1 MNTLDFI
8 LTKYDAR
15 RQENPVGIYCS
26 RLVSFPRLFK
36 QLGFTIGAE
45 VGVARGYFTKRLCQ
59 KVPNLR
65 MYAIDAWALWDGATS
80 AETQTKMDRLYQDA
94 KKRVEPYNC
103 EIIRD
108 WSMNAVKR
116 FADQSLDFVYIDAS
130 HDYKNVIDDIREWSK
145 KVRKG
150 GIVAG
155 HDYIE
160 PEAFTFGNY
169 NHENYGVKKAVD
181 DFVKENNINP
191 LFVFTKDAPNGRAED
206 ARKDFAPS
214 WFYVKQ

>member
-8 LTKYDAR
+8 LTKYNVKGAK
-15 RQENPVGIYCS
+15 NPIEISCS
-26 RLVSFPRLFK
+26 RLVSLPRLFK

-45 VGVARGYFTKRLCQ
+45 IGVARGYFMQKLCQ
-59 KVPNLR
+59 RVPNLK

-80 AETQTKMDRLYQDA
+80 GETQRKMERLYQDA
-94 KKRVEPYNC
+94 KQRLEPFNC
-103 EIIRD
+103 QIIRD
-108 WSMNAVKR
+108 WSIKAVKQ
-116 FADQSLDFVYIDAS
+116 FADESLDFVYIDAS
-130 HDYKNVIDDIREWSK
+130 HDYKNVRDDISEWSK

-160 PEAFTFGNY
+160 PEEFTFGNY
-169 NHENYGVKKAVD
+169 NHDNYDVNKAVD

-191 LFVFTKDAPNGRAED
+191 LFVFTKDAPSNRLIN

-214 WFYVKQ
+214 WFYVKS